1 MPSEGTIDNAT
12 NSDLHMVQKVDTAKQ
27 REKKTVQPSLY
38 QFKPKQSIRN
48 LKNTDDSVSSNHS
61 FASGSTKNTNKKVV
75 HQYAPQKLVLSHSF
89 KSTINNFRGRGVEA
103 SNHQKNPAPSM
114 NVLEFPSSE
123 T

>member
-1 MPSEGTIDNAT
+1 MLSEGTIDYAT
-12 NSDLHMVQKVDTAKQ
+12 NNDPHMVHKVEKGKQ
-27 REKKTVQPSLY
+27 REKKTVRPSLY
-38 QFKPKQSIRN
+38 QFKPKQSTRN
-48 LKNTDDSVSSNHS
+48 LKNTGDSVVSNNS

-114 NVLEFPSSE
+114 NVLKFPSSE